1 MPVIP
6 SYKSFCA
13 LVLFLI

>member
-13 LVLFLI
+13 LVLFFI